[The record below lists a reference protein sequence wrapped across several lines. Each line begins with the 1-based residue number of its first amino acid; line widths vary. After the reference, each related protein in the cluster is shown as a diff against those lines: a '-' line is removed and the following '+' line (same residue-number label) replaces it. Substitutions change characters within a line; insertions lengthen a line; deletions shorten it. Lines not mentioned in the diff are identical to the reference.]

1 MQNQNNSLFIEE
13 VTRIQVKWPGARSHG
28 VGGNMYP
35 VREGSSLVFWGA
47 QQGLILKLLGVG
59 PDFQCECLSEL
70 LSHIK

>member
-1 MQNQNNSLFIEE
+1 
-13 VTRIQVKWPGARSHG
+13 
-28 VGGNMYP
+28 MYP